1 MIAESI
7 ETESRPQISL
17 WTIFTSY
24 FIVGLTA
31 FGMAILQKLKA
42 LVMDNHWLSEEE
54 MNEGLAMVQ
63 LYPGPLMVDFSAY
76 VGYKLR
82 GVMGAI
88 LATTGFI
95 LPSFVLMSV
104 LSAFYFAAGNLPWVH
119 PLFLGLEALVVGIL
133 FNVTLE
139 MGGRNI
145 QSRTQA
151 VIMLLAFA
159 ALLFKV
165 NAVLIVLVALALGA
179 WLIRPWLAR
188 GKWLGQANPP
198 QRWNLSPQNGGQA
211 IGAVVVVILAVV
223 AFSWSLKSEI
233 GGLALSLFKIG
244 SVAFGNGSAII
255 PLIQAETVDAHHWL
269 TLSQFADGIALGQ
282 ITPGPFLITA
292 TFIGYKLAGFWGGLL
307 ATFAIFSPSF
317 AMTLVFTEIFAR
329 IRNLKAVRGA
339 LAGVMASFVGL
350 LAVVL
355 LQLGGVA
362 LTSPASLA
370 LAGGSV
376 YRRALLQDR
385 HPVGFS
391 WRGNDLGRPAGP
403 GAGIAGGSHETISG
417 ICARRRRRARRS
429 ASWGTTRPARA

>member
-1 MIAESI
+1 MKTNENNFDQQQSPGFL
-7 ETESRPQISL
+7 TEIQSISL
-17 WTIFTSY
+17 WTIFKSY

-42 LVMDNHWLSEEE
+42 LVMNNHWLTEEE
-54 MNEGLAMVQ
+54 MNDGLAMVQ
-63 LYPGPLMVDFSAY
+63 LYPGPLMVDFTAY

-82 GVMGAI
+82 GVIGAI
-88 LATTGFI
+88 LATFGFI
-95 LPSFVLMSV
+95 LPSFVLMTV
-104 LSAFYFAAGNLPWVH
+104 LSAFYFAAGSLPWVH
-119 PLFLGLEALVVGIL
+119 PLFLGLEALVVGVL

-145 QSRTQA
+145 QQRTQA
-151 VIMLLAFA
+151 VIMLLAFG

-165 NAVLIVLVALALGA
+165 NAVLIVLVALAIGA
-179 WLIRPWLAR
+179 FLIRPVS
-188 GKWLGQANPP
+188 GKNAAADKPAP
-198 QRWNLSPQNGGQA
+198 KIEPFSAKRWAG

-223 AFSWSLKSEI
+223 ALAWSLKSEI
-233 GGLALSLFKIG
+233 GGLTLSLFKIG

-255 PLIQAETVDAHHWL
+255 PLIQAEAVESHSWL
-269 TLSQFADGIALGQ
+269 TMSQFADGVALGQ

-317 AMTLVFTEIFAR
+317 SMTLVFTEVFAR
-329 IRNLKAVRGA
+329 IRNLKPVRGA

-362 LTSPASLA
+362 LVTPAALA
-370 LAGGSV
+370 LAAAAFIGVRYFKIDIFWIFLGGVAIWGS
-376 YRRALLQDR
+376 LL
-385 HPVGFS
+385 VIG
-391 WRGNDLGRPAGP
+391 LV
-403 GAGIAGGSHETISG
+403 
-417 ICARRRRRARRS
+417 
-429 ASWGTTRPARA
+429 

>member
-1 MIAESI
+1 MTAEII
-7 ETESRPQISL
+7 ETEPCPQISL

-24 FIVGLTA
+24 FVVGLTA

-42 LVMDNHWLSEEE
+42 LVMDNHWMSEEE

-63 LYPGPLMVDFSAY
+63 LYPGPLMVDFAAY

-88 LATTGFI
+88 MATTGFI

-104 LSAFYFAAGNLPWVH
+104 LSAFYFGAGDLPWVH
-119 PLFLGLEALVVGIL
+119 PLFVGLEALVVGIL

-145 QSRTQA
+145 QQRTQA

-179 WLIRPWLAR
+179 WLIRPVS
-188 GKWLGQANPP
+188 GKNATAGKPAPKVDPVSVKQWAG
-198 QRWNLSPQNGGQA
+198 
-211 IGAVVVVILAVV
+211 IGAVVAAILAVV

-255 PLIQAETVDAHHWL
+255 PLIQAETVAVHHWMS
-269 TLSQFADGIALGQ
+269 LSQFADGIALGQ

-317 AMTLVFTEIFAR
+317 AMTLVFTEVFAR
-329 IRNLKAVRGA
+329 LRNLQAVRGA

-362 LTSPASLA
+362 LTSPAAFA
-370 LAGGSV
+370 LAGAAFVAVRWFKVDILWVFLGGLAV
-376 YRRALLQDR
+376 WGGLLVLR
-385 HPVGFS
+385 LV
-391 WRGNDLGRPAGP
+391 
-403 GAGIAGGSHETISG
+403 
-417 ICARRRRRARRS
+417 
-429 ASWGTTRPARA
+429 

>member
-1 MIAESI
+1 MTPSNNFLDEHQSQDIFTVRS
-7 ETESRPQISL
+7 QISL
-17 WTIFTSY
+17 WTIFRSY

-42 LVMDNHWLSEEE
+42 LVLDHDWLSEEE

-63 LYPGPLMVDFSAY
+63 LYPGPIMVDFTAY

-82 GVMGAI
+82 GVLGAI
-88 LATTGFI
+88 LATIGFI
-95 LPSFVLMSV
+95 LPSFILMSV
-104 LSAFYFAAGNLPWVH
+104 LSAFYFAAGSLPWVH
-119 PLFLGLEALVVGIL
+119 SLFLGLEALVVGVL

-139 MGGRNI
+139 MGARNL
-145 QSRTQA
+145 QSKLLV

-165 NAVLIVLVALALGA
+165 NAVLIVLVALTIGAL
-179 WLIRPWLAR
+179 LIRPASAKNAAVNKPAPKIEPFSL
-188 GKWLGQANPP
+188 K
-198 QRWNLSPQNGGQA
+198 RWAGIS
-211 IGAVVVVILAVV
+211 AVVVVILAVV
-223 AFSWSLKSEI
+223 ALAWSLKSEI
-233 GGLALSLFKIG
+233 GQLALSLFKIG

-255 PLIQAETVDAHHWL
+255 PLIQAETVNTHSWL
-269 TLSQFADGIALGQ
+269 TLSQFADGVALGQ

-317 AMTLVFTEIFAR
+317 AMTLAFTEVFAR
-329 IRNLKAVRGA
+329 IRNLKPVRGA

-362 LTSPASLA
+362 LTTPAALA
-370 LAGGSV
+370 LAMAAFITVRYFKIDILWIFLGGLAIWGSLL
-376 YRRALLQDR
+376 ALGL
-385 HPVGFS
+385 V
-391 WRGNDLGRPAGP
+391 
-403 GAGIAGGSHETISG
+403 
-417 ICARRRRRARRS
+417 
-429 ASWGTTRPARA
+429 

>member
-1 MIAESI
+1 MEINVSSI
-7 ETESRPQISL
+7 PEVQPRPRISL
-17 WTIFTSY
+17 WTIFSSY

-31 FGMAILQKLKA
+31 FGMAIIQKLKA
-42 LVMDNHWLSEEE
+42 LVMDKGWLSEEE
-54 MNEGLAMVQ
+54 MNDGLAMVQ

-82 GVMGAI
+82 GVIGAI

-95 LPSFVLMSV
+95 FPSFVLMSV

-119 PLFLGLEALVVGIL
+119 PLFVGLEALVVGIL

-139 MGGRNI
+139 MGGRNV
-145 QSRTQA
+145 QNRTQA

-165 NAVLIVLVALALGA
+165 NSILIVLAALLLGA
-179 WLIRPWLAR
+179 WLIRPAAGV
-188 GKWLGQANPP
+188 GKSAQASKTTSKVEPVSA
-198 QRWNLSPQNGGQA
+198 QRWAG
-211 IGAVVVVILAVV
+211 IGAVVLAILAVV
-223 AFSWSLKSEI
+223 GLSWSLKSEI

-244 SVAFGNGSAII
+244 SVAFGNGTAII
-255 PLIQAETVDAHHWL
+255 PLIQAETVDVHHWMSL
-269 TLSQFADGIALGQ
+269 GQFADGIALGQ

-317 AMTLVFTEIFAR
+317 AMTLVFTEVFAR
-329 IRNLKAVRGA
+329 IRNLKPVRGA

-362 LTSPASLA
+362 LAGPAAFA
-370 LAGGSV
+370 LAGAAFIAVRWFKIDILWVFLGGLAV
-376 YRRALLQDR
+376 WGGLL
-385 HPVGFS
+385 V
-391 WRGNDLGRPAGP
+391 LGLV
-403 GAGIAGGSHETISG
+403 
-417 ICARRRRRARRS
+417 
-429 ASWGTTRPARA
+429 

>member
-1 MIAESI
+1 MTAELI
-7 ETESRPQISL
+7 ETQPRPQISL

-42 LVMDNHWLSEEE
+42 LVMDNAWLSEEE
-54 MNEGLAMVQ
+54 MNDGLAMVQ

-82 GVMGAI
+82 GVLGAI
-88 LATTGFI
+88 LATIGFI

-119 PLFLGLEALVVGIL
+119 PLFLGLEALVVGVL

-139 MGGRNI
+139 MAGRNI
-145 QSRTQA
+145 QQRTQA
-151 VIMLLAFA
+151 VIMLLAFG

-179 WLIRPWLAR
+179 WLIRPMPGA
-188 GKWLGQANPP
+188 GKNAGAGKPGPKVEPISLK
-198 QRWNLSPQNGGQA
+198 RWAG
-211 IGAVVVVILAVV
+211 IGAVIAVILAVV

-255 PLIQAETVDAHHWL
+255 PLIQYEAVEAHSWMS
-269 TLSQFADGIALGQ
+269 LSQFADGIALGQ

-317 AMTLVFTEIFAR
+317 AMTLVFTEVFAR
-329 IRNLKAVRGA
+329 IRNLKPVRGA
-339 LAGVMASFVGL
+339 LMGVMASFVGL

-362 LTSPASLA
+362 LTTPAAFA
-370 LAGGSV
+370 LAGAAFVAVRWFKVDILWVFIGGLAV
-376 YRRALLQDR
+376 WGGLLIFGW
-385 HPVGFS
+385 V
-391 WRGNDLGRPAGP
+391 
-403 GAGIAGGSHETISG
+403 
-417 ICARRRRRARRS
+417 
-429 ASWGTTRPARA
+429 

>member
-1 MIAESI
+1 MKVKDNNVDPQQSQGSLT
-7 ETESRPQISL
+7 ETYRISL
-17 WTIFTSY
+17 WSIFRSY

-42 LVMDNHWLSEEE
+42 LVMNNHWLSEEE

-63 LYPGPLMVDFSAY
+63 LYPGPLMVDFTAY

-82 GVMGAI
+82 GVFGAI
-88 LATTGFI
+88 LATIGFI

-104 LSAFYFAAGNLPWVH
+104 LSAFYFAAGYLPWVH
-119 PLFLGLEALVVGIL
+119 PLFLGLEALVVGVL

-145 QSRTQA
+145 QQPTQA

-165 NAVLIVLVALALGA
+165 NAVLIVLVALAIGA
-179 WLIRPWLAR
+179 MLIRPASS
-188 GKWLGQANPP
+188 KNAAADKPAP
-198 QRWNLSPQNGGQA
+198 KIEPFAVKRWTG
-211 IGAVVVVILAVV
+211 IGAVVVVIFAVV
-223 AFSWSLKSEI
+223 VLAWSLKSEI

-255 PLIQAETVDAHHWL
+255 PLIQAEAVDSHSWL
-269 TLSQFADGIALGQ
+269 TRSQFADGVALGQ

-329 IRNLKAVRGA
+329 IRNLKPVRGA

-362 LTSPASLA
+362 LTTPAALA
-370 LAGGSV
+370 LAMAAFIGVRYFKIDILWVFLGGLAV
-376 YRRALLQDR
+376 WGGLL
-385 HPVGFS
+385 V
-391 WRGNDLGRPAGP
+391 LGLV
-403 GAGIAGGSHETISG
+403 
-417 ICARRRRRARRS
+417 
-429 ASWGTTRPARA
+429 

>member
-1 MIAESI
+1 MTTELI
-7 ETESRPQISL
+7 ETQPRPQISL

-24 FIVGLTA
+24 FIIGLTA

-42 LVMDNHWLSEEE
+42 LVMDNKWLSEEE
-54 MNEGLAMVQ
+54 MNDGLAMVQ

-82 GVMGAI
+82 GVLGAI

-104 LSAFYFAAGNLPWVH
+104 LSALYFAAGELPWVH
-119 PLFLGLEALVVGIL
+119 PLFVGLEALVVGIL
-133 FNVTLE
+133 LNVTLE

-145 QSRTQA
+145 QTRTQA

-159 ALLFKV
+159 ALLFKL

-179 WLIRPWLAR
+179 WLIRPIPGA
-188 GKWLGQANPP
+188 GKAAGAGRPSP
-198 QRWNLSPQNGGQA
+198 KVEAFSVKRWVG
-211 IGAVVVVILAVV
+211 IGAVVVAILAVV
-223 AFSWSLKSEI
+223 TFSWSLKSEM
-233 GGLALSLFKIG
+233 GGLTLSLFKIG
-244 SVAFGNGSAII
+244 SVAFGNGTAII
-255 PLIQAETVDAHHWL
+255 PLIQYEAVEAHPWM

-317 AMTLVFTEIFAR
+317 AMTLVFTEVFAR
-329 IRNLKAVRGA
+329 IRNLKPVRGA
-339 LAGVMASFVGL
+339 LMGVMASFVGL

-362 LTSPASLA
+362 LTSPAAFA
-370 LAGGSV
+370 LAGAAFVAVRWFKIDILWVFLGGLAV
-376 YRRALLQDR
+376 WAGLL
-385 HPVGFS
+385 VFG
-391 WRGNDLGRPAGP
+391 LV
-403 GAGIAGGSHETISG
+403 
-417 ICARRRRRARRS
+417 
-429 ASWGTTRPARA
+429 

>member
-1 MIAESI
+1 MTAELI
-7 ETESRPQISL
+7 ETEPRPQISL

-31 FGMAILQKLKA
+31 FGMAIIQKLKA
-42 LVMDNHWLSEEE
+42 LVMDNAWLSEEE
-54 MNEGLAMVQ
+54 MNDGLAMVQ

-82 GVMGAI
+82 GVIGAI

-104 LSAFYFAAGNLPWVH
+104 LSAFYFSAGNLPWVH
-119 PLFLGLEALVVGIL
+119 PLFLGLEALVVGVL
-133 FNVTLE
+133 LNVTLD

-145 QSRTQA
+145 QQRTQA

-159 ALLFKV
+159 ALLFKL

-179 WLIRPWLAR
+179 WLIRPIPGA
-188 GKWLGQANPP
+188 GKAAGTSNKPSPKVEPFSAK
-198 QRWNLSPQNGGQA
+198 RWIS
-211 IGAVVVVILAVV
+211 IGAVVVAILAVAV
-223 AFSWSLKSEI
+223 FSWSLKSEM

-244 SVAFGNGSAII
+244 SVAFGNGTAII
-255 PLIQAETVDAHHWL
+255 PLIQYEAVEAHPRM

-317 AMTLVFTEIFAR
+317 AMTLIFTEVFAR
-329 IRNLKAVRGA
+329 IRNLKPVRGA
-339 LAGVMASFVGL
+339 LMGVMASFVGL

-362 LTSPASLA
+362 LKSPAAFA
-370 LAGGSV
+370 LAGSAFVAVRWFKVDILWVFLGGLTV
-376 YRRALLQDR
+376 WGGLLM
-385 HPVGFS
+385 
-391 WRGNDLGRPAGP
+391 LGLV
-403 GAGIAGGSHETISG
+403 
-417 ICARRRRRARRS
+417 
-429 ASWGTTRPARA
+429 

>member
-1 MIAESI
+1 MTAEL
-7 ETESRPQISL
+7 TEAEARPQISL
-17 WTIFTSY
+17 STIFASY

-42 LVMDNHWLSEEE
+42 LVMDHHWLSEEE

-63 LYPGPLMVDFSAY
+63 LYPGPLMVDFAAY

-82 GVMGAI
+82 GVLGAI

-119 PLFLGLEALVVGIL
+119 PLFVGLEALVVGIL
-133 FNVTLE
+133 LNVTLE

-145 QSRTQA
+145 QNGTEA

-159 ALLFKV
+159 ALLFKL
-165 NAVLIVLVALALGA
+165 NAILIVLVALALGA
-179 WLIRPWLAR
+179 WLIRPTAGV
-188 GKWLGQANPP
+188 GKMAGAGKPAP
-198 QRWNLSPQNGGQA
+198 KVEAVSAKRWAG
-211 IGAVVVVILAVV
+211 IGLVVAAILAVV
-223 AFSWSLKSEI
+223 AFSWSLNSEM

-244 SVAFGNGSAII
+244 SVAFGNGTAII
-255 PLIQAETVDAHHWL
+255 PLIQFETVDAHHWMS
-269 TLSQFADGIALGQ
+269 LSQFADGIALGQ

-317 AMTLVFTEIFAR
+317 AMTLGFTEVFAR

-362 LTSPASLA
+362 LTGPAAFA
-370 LAGGSV
+370 LAGAAFVAVRWFKIDILWVFVVGV
-376 YRRALLQDR
+376 TLWGGLLT
-385 HPVGFS
+385 
-391 WRGNDLGRPAGP
+391 LGLV
-403 GAGIAGGSHETISG
+403 
-417 ICARRRRRARRS
+417 
-429 ASWGTTRPARA
+429 

>member
-1 MIAESI
+1 MENISTNI
-7 ETESRPQISL
+7 TENGPAPQISL
-17 WTIFTSY
+17 WVIFKSY

-42 LVMDNHWLSEEE
+42 LVMDNAWLSEEE

-82 GVMGAI
+82 GVIGAI

-104 LSAFYFAAGNLPWVH
+104 LSAFYFSAGNLPWVH
-119 PLFLGLEALVVGIL
+119 PLFVGLEALVVGVL
-133 FNVTLE
+133 LNVTLE

-145 QSRTQA
+145 QQRTQA
-151 VIMLLAFA
+151 VIMLLAFG
-159 ALLFKV
+159 ALLFKL

-179 WLIRPWLAR
+179 WLIRPVVST
-188 GKWLGQANPP
+188 GKVAGAGKPP
-198 QRWNLSPQNGGQA
+198 SPKVEPFSLKRWAS
-211 IGAVVVVILAVV
+211 IGAVVVAILAVV
-223 AFSWSLKSEI
+223 LYSWSLKSEM

-244 SVAFGNGSAII
+244 SVAFGNGTAII
-255 PLIQAETVDAHHWL
+255 PLIQNEAVEAHSWMS
-269 TLSQFADGIALGQ
+269 LSQFADGIALGQ

-317 AMTLVFTEIFAR
+317 AMTLVFTEVFAR
-329 IRNLKAVRGA
+329 IRNLKPVRGA
-339 LAGVMASFVGL
+339 LMGVMASFIGL

-362 LTSPASLA
+362 LKSPAAFA
-370 LAGGSV
+370 LAGAAFVAVRWFKIDILWVFLGGLAVWGS
-376 YRRALLQDR
+376 LLM
-385 HPVGFS
+385 
-391 WRGNDLGRPAGP
+391 LGLA
-403 GAGIAGGSHETISG
+403 
-417 ICARRRRRARRS
+417 
-429 ASWGTTRPARA
+429 

>member
-1 MIAESI
+1 MTAEL
-7 ETESRPQISL
+7 TEAEARPQVSL
-17 WTIFTSY
+17 GTIFISY

-42 LVMDNHWLSEEE
+42 LVMDHHWLSEDE

-63 LYPGPLMVDFSAY
+63 LYPGPLMVDFAAY

-82 GVMGAI
+82 GVLGAI

-133 FNVTLE
+133 LNVTLE

-145 QSRTQA
+145 QNRTQA
-151 VIMLLAFA
+151 VIMVLAFA
-159 ALLFKV
+159 ALLFKL
-165 NAVLIVLVALALGA
+165 NAILIVLVALALGA
-179 WLIRPWLAR
+179 WLIRPTASA
-188 GKWLGQANPP
+188 GKMAGAGKSAPKAEP
-198 QRWNLSPQNGGQA
+198 VSAKRWAG
-211 IGAVVVVILAVV
+211 IGLVAATILAVV
-223 AFSWSLKSEI
+223 AFSWSLNSEM

-244 SVAFGNGSAII
+244 SVAFGNGTAII
-255 PLIQAETVDAHHWL
+255 PLIQFETVDAHHWMS
-269 TLSQFADGIALGQ
+269 LSQFADGIALGQ

-317 AMTLVFTEIFAR
+317 AMTLGFTEVFAR

-362 LTSPASLA
+362 LTGPAAFA
-370 LAGGSV
+370 LAGAAFVAVRWFKIDILWVFLGGL
-376 YRRALLQDR
+376 AMWG
-385 HPVGFS
+385 GFLIFG
-391 WRGNDLGRPAGP
+391 WVL
-403 GAGIAGGSHETISG
+403 
-417 ICARRRRRARRS
+417 
-429 ASWGTTRPARA
+429 

>member
-1 MIAESI
+1 METNSTNIS
-7 ETESRPQISL
+7 ETEPRQQISL

-54 MNEGLAMVQ
+54 MNDGLAMVQ

-82 GVMGAI
+82 GVLGAI
-88 LATTGFI
+88 LATLGFI
-95 LPSFVLMSV
+95 LPSFILMSV

-145 QSRTQA
+145 QQRTQA
-151 VIMLLAFA
+151 VIMLLAFG

-179 WLIRPWLAR
+179 WLIRPIPGA
-188 GKWLGQANPP
+188 GKNAGAGKPSP
-198 QRWNLSPQNGGQA
+198 KIEPFSSKRWAA
-211 IGAVVVVILAVV
+211 IAVVVAAILAVV

-255 PLIQAETVDAHHWL
+255 PLIQYEAVEAHPWMS
-269 TLSQFADGIALGQ
+269 LSQFADGIALGQ

-317 AMTLVFTEIFAR
+317 AMTLVFTEVFAR
-329 IRNLKAVRGA
+329 IRNLKPVRGA

-362 LTSPASLA
+362 LTGPAAFA
-370 LAGGSV
+370 LAGAAFVAVRWFKVDILWVFVGGLAV
-376 YRRALLQDR
+376 WGGLL
-385 HPVGFS
+385 V
-391 WRGNDLGRPAGP
+391 
-403 GAGIAGGSHETISG
+403 SG
-417 ICARRRRRARRS
+417 L
-429 ASWGTTRPARA
+429 T

>member
-1 MIAESI
+1 MMETDSVNIL
-7 ETESRPQISL
+7 ETEPRPEVSL

-42 LVMDNHWLSEEE
+42 LVMDNKWLSEEE
-54 MNEGLAMVQ
+54 MNDGLAMVQ
-63 LYPGPLMVDFSAY
+63 LYPGPLMVDFAAY

-82 GVMGAI
+82 GVWGAT
-88 LATTGFI
+88 LATLGFI

-119 PLFLGLEALVVGIL
+119 PLFLGLEALVVGVL

-145 QSRTQA
+145 QQRTQA
-151 VIMLLAFA
+151 VIMLLAFG

-165 NAVLIVLVALALGA
+165 NAVLIVLVALGLGA
-179 WLIRPWLAR
+179 WLIRPIPGA
-188 GKWLGQANPP
+188 GKNAGAGKPSP
-198 QRWNLSPQNGGQA
+198 KIEPFSSKRWAA
-211 IGAVVVVILAVV
+211 IAVVVAVILAVV

-255 PLIQAETVDAHHWL
+255 PLIQYEAVEAHPWMS
-269 TLSQFADGIALGQ
+269 LSQFADGIALGQ

-317 AMTLVFTEIFAR
+317 AMTLVFTEVFAR
-329 IRNLKAVRGA
+329 IRNLKPVRGA

-355 LQLGGVA
+355 LQLGGLA
-362 LTSPASLA
+362 LTGPAA
-370 LAGGSV
+370 FVLAGAAFVAVRWFKVDILWVFVGGLAV
-376 YRRALLQDR
+376 WGGLL
-385 HPVGFS
+385 VFG
-391 WRGNDLGRPAGP
+391 LA
-403 GAGIAGGSHETISG
+403 
-417 ICARRRRRARRS
+417 
-429 ASWGTTRPARA
+429 

>member
-1 MIAESI
+1 MTTKII
-7 ETESRPQISL
+7 ETEPRPQISL

-24 FIVGLTA
+24 FVVGLTA

-42 LVMDNHWLSEEE
+42 LVMDNHWLGEEE

-82 GVMGAI
+82 GVLGAT
-88 LATTGFI
+88 LATIGFI

-104 LSAFYFAAGNLPWVH
+104 LSAIYFAAGSLPWVH
-119 PLFLGLEALVVGIL
+119 ALFVGLEALVVGVL

-139 MGGRNI
+139 MGDRNI
-145 QSRTQA
+145 RQRSQA
-151 VIMLLAFA
+151 VIMLLAFG

-165 NAVLIVLVALALGA
+165 NAIVIVLVALVLGA
-179 WLIRPWLAR
+179 WLIRPAA
-188 GKWLGQANPP
+188 GKNTAAGQPTP
-198 QRWNLSPQNGGQA
+198 KLEPVSMKRW
-211 IGAVVVVILAVV
+211 IGTGVVVVVILAVV

-255 PLIQAETVDAHHWL
+255 PLIQYEAVDLHHWMS
-269 TLSQFADGIALGQ
+269 LSQFADGIALGQ

-362 LTSPASLA
+362 LTGPAAFTLAGAAFVAVRWFKIDILWVFLGGLAVWGGLLA
-370 LAGGSV
+370 LGWV
-376 YRRALLQDR
+376 
-385 HPVGFS
+385 
-391 WRGNDLGRPAGP
+391 
-403 GAGIAGGSHETISG
+403 
-417 ICARRRRRARRS
+417 
-429 ASWGTTRPARA
+429 

>member
-1 MIAESI
+1 MVTNEANIAEFQ
-7 ETESRPQISL
+7 SRPQVSL
-17 WTIFTSY
+17 RIIFTSY
-24 FIVGLTA
+24 FIVGVTA

-42 LVMDNHWLSEEE
+42 LVMDNDWLSEDE

-82 GVMGAI
+82 GVIGAI

-119 PLFLGLEALVVGIL
+119 PLFVGLEALVVGVL
-133 FNVTLE
+133 LNVTLE

-145 QSRTQA
+145 QQPTQA
-151 VIMLLAFA
+151 VIMLLAFS
-159 ALLFKV
+159 ALLFKL
-165 NAVLIVLVALALGA
+165 NAVLIVLAALLLGA
-179 WLIRPWLAR
+179 WLIRPEPGKNAGAGKPSPKIEPVSAQRLA
-188 GKWLGQANPP
+188 G
-198 QRWNLSPQNGGQA
+198 
-211 IGAVVVVILAVV
+211 IGAVVTAILVVV
-223 AFSWSLKSEI
+223 AFSWSLKSEM

-244 SVAFGNGSAII
+244 SVAFGNGTAII
-255 PLIQAETVDAHHWL
+255 PLIQSEAVDSHHWMS
-269 TLSQFADGIALGQ
+269 LSQFADGIALGQ

-317 AMTLVFTEIFAR
+317 AMTLVFTEVFAR
-329 IRNLKAVRGA
+329 IRNLKVVRGA

-362 LTSPASLA
+362 LAGPAAFA
-370 LAGGSV
+370 LAGAAFV
-376 YRRALLQDR
+376 AVRWFKVDILW
-385 HPVGFS
+385 VF
-391 WRGNDLGRPAGP
+391 LG
-403 GAGIAGGSHETISG
+403 GIALWSG
-417 ICARRRRRARRS
+417 LLAMGLVKPKFER
-429 ASWGTTRPARA
+429 